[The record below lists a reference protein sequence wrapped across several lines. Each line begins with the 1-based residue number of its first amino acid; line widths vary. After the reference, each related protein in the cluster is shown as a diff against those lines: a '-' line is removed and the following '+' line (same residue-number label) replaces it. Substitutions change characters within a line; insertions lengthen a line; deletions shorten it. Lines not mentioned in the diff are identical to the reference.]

1 MTHQHPRI
9 LFLVRHGRS
18 DASSSD
24 FVPYRNGPQWDP
36 PLDATGAEQARL
48 LARRLLVMDPP
59 AAVYCSP
66 MRRARETVAPY
77 IAATGAE
84 VRYEGDLRSE
94 EHTSELQSH

>member
-1 MTHQHPRI
+1 MTHAHPRI

-18 DASSSD
+18 DASSTD

-59 AAVYCSP
+59 SAVWCSP
-66 MRRARETVAPY
+66 MRRARETIAPY
-77 IAATGAE
+77 AYHYIDNVKE
-84 VRYEGDLRSE
+84 CKPLPMSDKPC
-94 EHTSELQSH
+94 